1 MRGCGRI
8 ERPAFPAPS
17 DLQTRKIYRQNSRMR
32 GEIAKV
38 CVQDPTSLS
47 ATNEETFAQESNATK
62 QYIFDL
68 AMPSRGLLRLRR
80 Q

>member
-1 MRGCGRI
+1 
-8 ERPAFPAPS
+8 
-17 DLQTRKIYRQNSRMR
+17 MR